1 MRAAGLIRIHGA
13 TLLLLVLINTTDA
26 LAPADAPALAP
37 RPGQLLDEPTDA
49 HLVDGALRV
58 SFTEAEPKT
67 VLRRVRKSWKQHW
80 GTIAQHSAYFTAVAT
95 RGGQHIWAGRTVVAA
110 LLVRFRL
117 MAFTSEVGESLRP
130 LIEPW
135 LVTATYAVSWAY
147 VSIDVALRA
156 CDEYAL
162 RGRTRRVLRTLLFF
176 AVFHSIATMLLPAVL
191 IHAAVH
197 RSELFLQHA
206 CRRWASRVAA
216 GAGAAADT
224 LLSRLR
230 LLPTIIGLS
239 LIPLMP
245 LFDAPIEHL
254 MERLFAMAWRLPRT
268 SEWHER
274 VLGHRSSATLTDYE
288 VATCRLD
295 ATTDTPF
302 VPRQPP
308 PHPPPLP
315 PPTRREQPELQ
326 RASGHGD
333 PAYEHEPPAAPPPTH
348 APAS

>member
-1 MRAAGLIRIHGA
+1 MPPSTAPNCSSS
-13 TLLLLVLINTTDA
+13 TLPTRLTLPVHVS
-26 LAPADAPALAP
+26 P
-37 RPGQLLDEPTDA
+37 RQ
-49 HLVDGALRV
+49 
-58 SFTEAEPKT
+58 
-67 VLRRVRKSWKQHW
+67 
-80 GTIAQHSAYFTAVAT
+80 
-95 RGGQHIWAGRTVVAA
+95 
-110 LLVRFRL
+110 
-117 MAFTSEVGESLRP
+117 
-130 LIEPW
+130 
-135 LVTATYAVSWAY
+135 
-147 VSIDVALRA
+147 
-156 CDEYAL
+156 
-162 RGRTRRVLRTLLFF
+162 RVLSAHSRGLLC
-176 AVFHSIATMLLPAVL
+176 VCC
-191 IHAAVH
+191 
-197 RSELFLQHA
+197 RHA